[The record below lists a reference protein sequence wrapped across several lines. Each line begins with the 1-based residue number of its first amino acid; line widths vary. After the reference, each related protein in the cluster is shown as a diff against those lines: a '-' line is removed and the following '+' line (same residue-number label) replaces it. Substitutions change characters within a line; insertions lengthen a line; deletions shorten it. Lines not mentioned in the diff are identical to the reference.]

1 MGKENVGT
9 RQRAFYN
16 CAPGYEELSIP
27 KGQVMSGLAIGIIV
41 LGVWYPLV
49 PGNVANATTF
59 SFPVHY
65 KLIEGGFSD
74 KIQSPEPVPALLEQ
88 TIAAGRELEQ
98 QGCRAIV
105 GACGYF
111 ANYQPEV
118 AAALNVPCFLS
129 SLMQIPM
136 ISRSL
141 KPGQKVGIICAN
153 GDALVPAPA
162 LENCG
167 VNDRST
173 VVIAGAQGLPQMK
186 NINQDTGHF
195 NNAKFEQEL
204 VDFSKQVVNENPD
217 IGAILLECS
226 DIPPYA
232 RAIQEAVRLPVFDF
246 TTMINWVYNAV
257 VRRPFAGFM

>member
-1 MGKENVGT
+1 
-9 RQRAFYN
+9 
-16 CAPGYEELSIP
+16 
-27 KGQVMSGLAIGIIV
+27 
-41 LGVWYPLV
+41 
-49 PGNVANATTF
+49 
-59 SFPVHY
+59 
-65 KLIEGGFSD
+65 SD
-74 KIQSPEPVPALLEQ
+74 KILSPEPVPALSEQ

-141 KPGQKVGIICAN
+141 KPGQKVGIICAD
-153 GDALVPAPA
+153 GDALAPAPA

-186 NINQDTGHF
+186 NINQDTGHL
-195 NNAKFEQEL
+195 NSAKFEQEL
-204 VDFSKQVVNENPD
+204 VDLSKQTVSENPD

-232 RAIQEAVRLPVFDF
+232 RAIQKAVRLPVFDF
-246 TTMINWVYNAV
+246 T
-257 VRRPFAGFM
+257 

>member
-1 MGKENVGT
+1 MYSYT
-9 RQRAFYN
+9 S
-16 CAPGYEELSIP
+16 GYDQEEVFIP
-27 KGQVMSGLAIGIIV
+27 KGQVVAGNAIGIIV

-49 PGNVANATTF
+49 SGNVANATTF

-74 KIQSPEPVPALLEQ
+74 KILSPEPVLALSEQ
-88 TIAAGRELEQ
+88 TIAAGKELEQ

-204 VDFSKQVVNENPD
+204 VDFSKQVVNENPG

>member
-1 MGKENVGT
+1 M
-9 RQRAFYN
+9 Y
-16 CAPGYEELSIP
+16 GYTSGYDQEEVFIP
-27 KGQVMSGLAIGIIV
+27 KGQVVAGNAIGIIV

-49 PGNVANATTF
+49 SGNVANATTF

-65 KLIEGGFSD
+65 KLIEGGLSD
-74 KIQSPEPVPALLEQ
+74 KILSPEPVPVLSEQ
-88 TIAAGRELEQ
+88 TIAAGKELEQ

-141 KPGQKVGIICAN
+141 KPGQKVGIICAD
-153 GDALVPAPA
+153 GDALAPAPA

-173 VVIAGAQGLPQMK
+173 VVIAGAQGLSQMQ
-186 NINQDTGHF
+186 NINQDTGHL
-195 NNAKFEQEL
+195 NSAKFEQEL
-204 VDFSKQVVNENPD
+204 VDLSKQTVSENPD

-226 DIPPYA
+226 DMPPYA
-232 RAIQEAVRLPVFDF
+232 WAIQKAVRLPVFDF
-246 TTMINWVYNAV
+246 TTMINWVYDAV

>member
-1 MGKENVGT
+1 M
-9 RQRAFYN
+9 Y
-16 CAPGYEELSIP
+16 GYTSGYDQEEVFIP
-27 KGQVMSGLAIGIIV
+27 KGQVVAGNAIGIIV

-49 PGNVANATTF
+49 SGNVANATTF

-74 KIQSPEPVPALLEQ
+74 KILSPEPVLALSEQ

-141 KPGQKVGIICAN
+141 KPGQKVGIICAD
-153 GDALVPAPA
+153 GDALAPAPA

-173 VVIAGAQGLPQMK
+173 VVIAGAQGLPQMQ
-186 NINQDTGHF
+186 NINQDTGHL

-204 VDFSKQVVNENPD
+204 VDFSKQTVNENPD

-226 DIPPYA
+226 DMPPYA

-246 TTMINWVYNAV
+246 TTMINWVYDAV

>member
-1 MGKENVGT
+1 M
-9 RQRAFYN
+9 Y
-16 CAPGYEELSIP
+16 GYTSGYDQEEIFIP
-27 KGQVMSGLAIGIIV
+27 KGQVVAGNAIGIIV

-74 KIQSPEPVPALLEQ
+74 KILSPEPVLALSEQ
-88 TIAAGRELEQ
+88 TIAAGKELEQ

-141 KPGQKVGIICAN
+141 KPGQKVGIICAD
-153 GDALVPAPA
+153 GDALAPAPA

-186 NINQDTGHF
+186 NINQDTGHL

-204 VDFSKQVVNENPD
+204 VDLSKQLVSENPD

-226 DIPPYA
+226 DMPPYA
-232 RAIQEAVRLPVFDF
+232 WAIQKAVRLPVFDF
-246 TTMINWVYNAV
+246 TTMI
-257 VRRPFAGFM
+257 

>member
-1 MGKENVGT
+1 M
-9 RQRAFYN
+9 Y
-16 CAPGYEELSIP
+16 GYTSGYDQEEVFIP
-27 KGQVMSGLAIGIIV
+27 KGQVVAGNAIGIIV

-49 PGNVANATTF
+49 SGNVANATTF

-74 KIQSPEPVPALLEQ
+74 KILSPEPVPALSEQ

-141 KPGQKVGIICAN
+141 KPGQKVGIICAD
-153 GDALVPAPA
+153 GDALAPAPA

-173 VVIAGAQGLPQMK
+173 VVIAGAQGLSQMK
-186 NINQDTGHF
+186 NINQDTGHL

-204 VDFSKQVVNENPD
+204 VDFSKQTVSENPD

-226 DIPPYA
+226 DMPPYA

-246 TTMINWVYNAV
+246 TTMINWVYDAV

>member
-1 MGKENVGT
+1 
-9 RQRAFYN
+9 
-16 CAPGYEELSIP
+16 
-27 KGQVMSGLAIGIIV
+27 
-41 LGVWYPLV
+41 V

-65 KLIEGGFSD
+65 KLIEGGFSEE
-74 KIQSPEPVPALLEQ
+74 ILSPEPVPALLEQ
-88 TIAAGRELEQ
+88 TIAAGKELEQ

-105 GACGYF
+105 GACGYW
-111 ANYQPEV
+111 AQYQPEV

-141 KPGQKVGIICAN
+141 KPGQKVGIICAD
-153 GDALVPAPA
+153 GDALVPTPA

-173 VVIAGAQGLPQMK
+173 VVIAGAQVLPQMQ
-186 NINQDTGHF
+186 NINQDKGHF

-204 VDFSKQVVNENPD
+204 VDFSKQ
-217 IGAILLECS
+217 
-226 DIPPYA
+226 
-232 RAIQEAVRLPVFDF
+232 RA
-246 TTMINWVYNAV
+246 NS
-257 VRRPFAGFM
+257 